1 MKLEL
6 LSILRCPQCGERLQL
21 ASNVGSASDVV
32 EGTLECTGPNHHQ
45 YPIRNSTPRFVPPD
59 NYATNF
65 GFQWN
70 KFRLTQLDSHSGT
83 TITRDRFFAST
94 GWDPAEMKGKRVLD
108 VGCGAGRF
116 AEIAL
121 QTGAEVVAL
130 DFSSA
135 VDACWQNN
143 REKGSLHC
151 VQGDIYHL
159 PFAKF
164 SFDFVYCLGVLQHTP
179 DVDAAFIALTSQ
191 TKPGGSLAIDVYPRM
206 WQNLASG
213 KDWIRPITKRMDR
226 MKLFRLVENYLVPI
240 LLPVSFFLG
249 RVPVV
254 GRKLRHL
261 IPVSNYEGT
270 FPLKRE
276 QLREWAILDTYDML
290 APTYDQPQTAKTVSE
305 WFQASGFT
313 EVEVFRAGHLVGR
326 GRK

>member
-1 MKLEL
+1 MKLDL
-6 LSILRCPQCGERLQL
+6 LSILRCPQCGEQLRL
-21 ASNVGSASDVV
+21 ASNVGAESDVV
-32 EGTLECTGPNHHQ
+32 EGTLECVGPNHHQ
-45 YPIRNSTPRFVPPD
+45 YPIRNSIPRFVPPD

-70 KFRLTQLDSHSGT
+70 KFRLTQLDSYSGT

-130 DFSSA
+130 DYSSA

-143 REKGSLHC
+143 REKGSLQC

-159 PFAKF
+159 PFAKG

-179 DVDAAFIALTSQ
+179 DVDAAFVALTSQ
-191 TKPGGSLAIDVYPRM
+191 TKPGGALAIDVYPRM
-206 WQNLASG
+206 WQNLASA

-240 LLPVSFFLG
+240 LLPVSFALG
-249 RVPVV
+249 RVPVI

-261 IPVSNYEGT
+261 IPVSNYDGT
-270 FPLKRE
+270 FPLKRD

-290 APTYDQPQTAKTVSE
+290 APTYDQPQTAKTVRD
-305 WFQASGFT
+305 WFQTSGFT